1 MYERYTG
8 NTMEEGGLV
17 AHNSLSDV
25 AATIE
30 IFKNQ
35 NVSETVKPIKIYGDS
50 GMIKD
55 MIFEDNELPCFSYGK
70 YRALPLKMIGQ
81 IDKNYIK
88 WAISSKSGLD
98 EDTKKFIE
106 SYLEL

>member
-1 MYERYTG
+1 
-8 NTMEEGGLV
+8 
-17 AHNSLSDV
+17 
-25 AATIE
+25 
-30 IFKNQ
+30 
-35 NVSETVKPIKIYGDS
+35 
-50 GMIKD
+50 

-88 WAISSKSGLD
+88 WAISPKSGLD

>member
-1 MYERYTG
+1 
-8 NTMEEGGLV
+8 
-17 AHNSLSDV
+17 
-25 AATIE
+25 
-30 IFKNQ
+30 
-35 NVSETVKPIKIYGDS
+35 
-50 GMIKD
+50 MIKD